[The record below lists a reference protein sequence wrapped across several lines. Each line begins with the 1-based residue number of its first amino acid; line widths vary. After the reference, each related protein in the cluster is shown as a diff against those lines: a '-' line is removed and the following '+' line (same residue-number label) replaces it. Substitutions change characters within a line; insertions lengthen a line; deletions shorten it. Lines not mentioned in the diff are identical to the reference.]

1 MSARFVLQPS
11 ALPADGRMSANLEGL
26 LHLAEKLS
34 NDMEDARAP
43 ADDFADVCLRVEGRL
58 FRCVRFPT
66 PQLAGFFS
74 RRLSSNYVNTCA
86 IWTAS
91 KRKQAVVQPLQ
102 GLAGSSPIL

>member
-11 ALPADGRMSANLEGL
+11 ALPADDRMSANLEGL

-43 ADDFADVCLRVEGRL
+43 ANDFADVCLRVEGRL

-66 PQLAGFFS
+66 PPLTGFS
-74 RRLSSNYVNTCA
+74 SQMSSSNCVNTHA
-86 IWTAS
+86 
-91 KRKQAVVQPLQ
+91 Q
-102 GLAGSSPIL
+102 